1 MLITRLAFS
10 PGQDKICYNETLS
23 CWWWQCSLYIL
34 CECVFVCVHMSA
46 YTYIYSH
53 HNVWLNKCVCISW
66 SACSADTH
74 TCSMRVCVHLWHAL
88 RRPSADSGLWR
99 TTKLALLSTAV
110 KTSIREQRHSW
121 LVSESLSFA
130 LCSQAKWLE
139 RFNQQRHWKDS
150 YLPAFHLAHSSSLT
164 AALAFPSSTTYLRD
178 RHFPSKDKYG
188 KRHKETETFRRR
200 PRKRD
205 VRWYEQHLSTER
217 IIVLAD
223 RRAIHRCG
231 FTAPQLATLCAF
243 LCMCWCIYAHSFMC
257 VSKCVSE
264 LESEWEKMTAYVS
277 GDKKEVA
284 DFFALILFFCSLI

>member
-1 MLITRLAFS
+1 MMAVLTIHFVR
-10 PGQDKICYNETLS
+10 
-23 CWWWQCSLYIL
+23 
-34 CECVFVCVHMSA
+34 VCVCLRA
-46 YTYIYSH
+46 YERVYIYIYSH

-188 KRHKETETFRRR
+188 KDIRRQRHSEGDRERETYDGMNSIFQQRESLSWQTGEQSTGVVSLLHSW
-200 PRKRD
+200 PHG
-205 VRWYEQHLSTER
+205 VRFCVCAGAYMPTHL
-217 IIVLAD
+217 
-223 RRAIHRCG
+223 
-231 FTAPQLATLCAF
+231 
-243 LCMCWCIYAHSFMC
+243 C
-257 VSKCVSE
+257 VWASV
-264 LESEWEKMTAYVS
+264 
-277 GDKKEVA
+277 
-284 DFFALILFFCSLI
+284 

>member
-1 MLITRLAFS
+1 MCDWISVSVYLGVHAALTHTHM
-10 PGQDKICYNETLS
+10 QY
-23 CWWWQCSLYIL
+23 
-34 CECVFVCVHMSA
+34 VCV
-46 YTYIYSH
+46 Y
-53 HNVWLNKCVCISW
+53 
-66 SACSADTH
+66 
-74 TCSMRVCVHLWHAL
+74 VCVHLWHAL
-88 RRPSADSGLWR
+88 RRPSADSGLWH

-164 AALAFPSSTTYLRD
+164 AALAFPSSTTYLCD

-200 PRKRD
+200 QRKRD

-231 FTAPQLATLCAF
+231 FTAPQLATLCVF
-243 LCMCWCIYAHSFMC
+243 LCMCWCIYAP
-257 VSKCVSE
+257 
-264 LESEWEKMTAYVS
+264 LIYVC
-277 GDKKEVA
+277 E
-284 DFFALILFFCSLI
+284 